1 MTTNTSSNRYTIWL
15 CRDKAA
21 DMIGYDHV
29 SRFVNKKYDPEL
41 FIEASNLDATL
52 FSSIEEAE
60 KIALDFVKKLFVYDH
75 TKRPKV
81 MTDFRVY
88 RWWILDTANPD
99 FKTSFKSYYDKKNAI
114 VKKGKADFTKC
125 EDPSGGKIAKK
136 IAIGKAK
143 FEASLDARFDYV
155 NKLIYIPTAFIDK
168 PETLRRGSAEP
179 VVPMDTISWNHQFD
193 PTFYKDSLNLPNEF
207 SIVVPARGFFI
218 ADRYS
223 NIYNPEKTAIGRG
236 FVLIHCQI
244 NFNRRFTGDPHERS
258 YYNNTLVGV
267 FKTVESASI
276 YSNLNGW
283 RQPMVFKTREEN
295 LLCNYICSKYSNTC
309 PATIY
314 RLMVESGLHEPVAK
328 FNAKSCEVLKKT
340 A

>member
-1 MTTNTSSNRYTIWL
+1 MTTNISSNCYTIWF

-21 DMIGYDHV
+21 DMIGYDHA

-88 RWWILDTANPD
+88 RWWILDTTNPD
-99 FKTSFKSYYDKKNAI
+99 FKSYYDKKNAI
-114 VKKGKADFTKC
+114 VKKGKADFTKY
-125 EDPSGGKIAKK
+125 EDPSGGKLSKK
-136 IAIGKAK
+136 IADGKAK

-155 NKLIYIPTAFIDK
+155 NKLIHIPTAFVDK
-168 PETLRRGSAEP
+168 PETLHYGSVKP
-179 VVPMDTISWNHQFD
+179 IVPMDAISWYHQFD
-193 PTFYKDSLNLPNEF
+193 PTFYRDSLNLPNEF
-207 SIVVPARGFFI
+207 SIIVPAKGFFI
-218 ADRYS
+218 ADRYD
-223 NIYNPEKTAIGRG
+223 NIYNPDNTAIGRG

-244 NFNRRFTGDPHERS
+244 NFNRRFTDDLQKRS
-258 YYNNTLVGV
+258 YYSNTLIGV

-295 LLCNYICSKYSNTC
+295 LLCNYICSKYSNMS

-314 RLMVESGLHEPVAK
+314 RLMVESGLHEPIAK
-328 FNAKSCEVLKKT
+328 FNAKNCETLKKT